1 LLFAQCQHT
10 WWDNANF
17 NTPTSSPFFKYAFC
31 REDDT
36 IKLAMNFYFGS
47 SRIRSRRCL
56 RSSCALAL
64 PNVCSWHK
72 ADILNAL
79 TNVRFGGKADSDQP
93 LITNLD
99 L

>member
-1 LLFAQCQHT
+1 MRRWAGGGESSGIRRWLLRST
-10 WWDNANF
+10 RIGPPGWDNANF

-64 PNVCSWHK
+64 PNVCYGTK
-72 ADILNAL
+72 QTYLM
-79 TNVRFGGKADSDQP
+79 R
-93 LITNLD
+93 
-99 L
+99 